1 MSGLSL
7 SDLPSSRAADRRAE
21 QRQRRDRRRR
31 RRRRTAL
38 VLVICLVV
46 FGGGAFAVYSF
57 ARPVIAGFMESDDY
71 EGPGTG
77 SVQVQIQA
85 GDSGRAIG
93 NTLAKADVVKT
104 SDAFVR
110 ATSDEPKAASLQP
123 GTYELKKQMAAADA
137 LALLLDPESRISV
150 RVTVPEG
157 LRASQVFE
165 RLEEGTGIAASEFE
179 RAAKDPAVGLPPE
192 SGGDPEGYLFPATY
206 EFEPDVGAVE
216 ILTTMVERH
225 KAAMDAVGVP
235 QDQRRTVLIKASL
248 IEDEAQRPEDF
259 GKVARVIE
267 NRLAKGM
274 ALQLD
279 STVNFATGKTG
290 ITTTDAD
297 RATDSPYNTYKYPG
311 LPPGP
316 VSSPGEA
323 ALEAALHPTPGDWL
337 YFVAVNPESGETKY
351 ATTPEE
357 HQRNVEEFRAWM
369 REHGG

>member
-21 QRQRRDRRRR
+21 QRELRDRRRR

-57 ARPVIAGFMESDDY
+57 AKPVIAGFMESDDY
-71 EGPGTG
+71 KGPGTG
-77 SVQVQIQA
+77 SVQVEIEA
-85 GDSGRAIG
+85 GDTGRAIG
-93 NTLAKADVVKT
+93 NTLAEAGVVKT
-104 SDAFVR
+104 ADAFVR
-110 ATSDEPKAASLQP
+110 AASNEPKAASLQP
-123 GTYELKKQMAAADA
+123 GTYQLKKKMAAADA
-137 LALLLDPESRISV
+137 LALLLNPASRISV

-165 RLEEGTGIAASEFE
+165 RLEEGTGIAAAEFE
-179 RAAKDPAVGLPPE
+179 RVATETDIGLPPE

-206 EFEPDVGAVE
+206 EFEPDATAVDM
-216 ILTTMVERH
+216 LTTMVERH

-235 QDQRRTVLIKASL
+235 QEQRRQVLIKASL

-267 NRLAKGM
+267 NRLAKEM
-274 ALQLD
+274 PLQLD
-279 STVNFATGKTG
+279 STVNYATGKTG
-290 ITTTDAD
+290 ITTTDED
-297 RATDSPYNTYKYPG
+297 RATDSPYNTYKHPG

-316 VSSPGEA
+316 ISSPGEA
-323 ALEAALHPTPGDWL
+323 AIEAALRPTPGDWL
-337 YFVAVNPESGETKY
+337 YFVAVNPETGETKF
-351 ATTPEE
+351 AKTAEE
-357 HQRNVEEFRAWM
+357 HQRNVEEFRAWL
-369 REHGG
+369 REHDG